1 MKKKMSPAKI
11 TSKRRKATR
20 RKMTRKVVAIDLFCG
35 AGGLT
40 HGLLKESVV
49 VKAGFDIDPAC
60 QYAFEA
66 NNKAEYVLKDVAK
79 VTADEVRE
87 YFGEDNSITM
97 IAGCAPCQPFSKYTQ
112 GIDTTKDEKW
122 GMLYHFARLVEEVL
136 PDIVTMENVPQLQ
149 RHEVYAD
156 FENKLKA
163 LGYHVSSNVVFCPDY
178 GMPQTRQRLVLLA
191 SRLGKIELI
200 EPTHGPENYKTVQDV
215 IKSLPVIRHGGA
227 DKKDRLHVSSKLSPK
242 NLERIKASKPDGSW
256 LDWDKKLVAKCHKSK
271 SRATYR
277 SVYGRMSWK
286 KPSPTITTQFVGFG
300 NGRFGHPSQARAI
313 SLREGALLQ
322 TFPKGYKFIK
332 ANEPVV
338 IKHIARMIGNAV
350 PVDLGKVIGKSIIKH
365 IKSLNA

>member
-1 MKKKMSPAKI
+1 MKKKTKSAKLA
-11 TSKRRKATR
+11 SKRRKTA
-20 RKMTRKVVAIDLFCG
+20 KKKATRKVVAIDLFCG

-66 NNKAEYVLKDVAK
+66 NNKAKYVLKDVAK
-79 VTADEVRE
+79 VTAEEVRE

-122 GMLYHFARLVEEVL
+122 GMLYHFARIVEEVL

-149 RHEVYAD
+149 KHEVYSD
-156 FENKLKA
+156 FENKLKS
-163 LGYHVSSNVVFCPDY
+163 LGYHVSSSVVFCPDY

-191 SRLGKIELI
+191 SRLGEIKLI
-200 EPTHGPENYKTVQDV
+200 EPTHKPENYKTVQDV
-215 IKSLPVIRHGGA
+215 IKGLPIIRQGSA
-227 DKKDRLHVSSKLSPK
+227 SKEDPLHVSSSLSSK
-242 NLERIKASKPDGSW
+242 NLARIKASKPDGSW
-256 LDWDKKLVAKCHKSK
+256 LDWDKKLVANCHKDK
-271 SRATYR
+271 DRVTYR
-277 SVYGRMSWK
+277 SVYGRMSWN

-322 TFPKGYKFIK
+322 TFPKEYQFIRPD
-332 ANEPVV
+332 EPVV
-338 IKHIARMIGNAV
+338 IKHVARMIGNAV
-350 PVDLGKVIGKSIIKH
+350 PVDLGKVIGKSIVKH
-365 IKSLNA
+365 VKSLNK